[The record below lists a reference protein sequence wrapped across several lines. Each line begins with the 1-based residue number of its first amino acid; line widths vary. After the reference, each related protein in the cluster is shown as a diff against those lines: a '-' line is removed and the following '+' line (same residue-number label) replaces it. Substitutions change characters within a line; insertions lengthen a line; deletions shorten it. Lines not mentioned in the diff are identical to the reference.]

1 MADAKRIVAH
11 GGLVRFTYKTTL
23 ATLVSFDSNR
33 SINSIGAHMTFLRSI
48 APQLSRIESGSV
60 ETGDLVIAWGQ

>member
-23 ATLVSFDSNR
+23 ATLVSVDSNR
-33 SINSIGAHMTFLRSI
+33 SINSIGAHMTHF
-48 APQLSRIESGSV
+48 
-60 ETGDLVIAWGQ
+60 